1 MHGAFEVCNSYNGF
15 MNLDTLKGKR
25 IMLFGSPRALSKREF
40 DRLLLAAGIEQSER
54 YDEEVSAVIEGRLV
68 DPIGQET
75 LEHLY
80 AEHGIIPV
88 DIATFEHA
96 LCTQLDPDRIL
107 MSLKLSRDHERL
119 HAFLQNPYIDDTF
132 FLRLLKMYDWQN
144 DGFFGTDE
152 NRDVTAALIGRFYD
166 NLERNHN
173 IQYSTLGLMHLIAQ
187 NRHPELIRL
196 LGTLPPLRHALD
208 TEDRQLR
215 ALVETLAMHPATE
228 ETTLTYFIRRGD
240 DALRALIAGRSEL
253 PCALQS
259 ELSAMNKP
267 NITLAL
273 AANPDLD
280 PSLADTLFAHEAY
293 AKIGYAHIRLNEER
307 CARGLEH
314 YAASLAANPT
324 LSIEMQQRLASMN
337 RPDAL
342 KALAANPA
350 LAIADTLERLNLDDV
365 NRALAANPAV
375 DEPLLH
381 TLADKGC
388 DAALA
393 ANPTAP
399 QPLLESLFDRGDPA
413 VLLALAANPS
423 TPLPILQQLQL
434 DARFERA
441 VRGNDTFG
449 DHIKREQV
457 GWL

>member
-1 MHGAFEVCNSYNGF
+1 
-15 MNLDTLKGKR
+15 MNLETLKGKR
-25 IMLFGSPRALSKREF
+25 IVLFGSPRALSKREF
-40 DRLLLAAGIEQSER
+40 ERLLQAAGIEQSDR
-54 YDEEVSAVIEGRLV
+54 YGEEVAAVIEGRLV

-75 LEHLY
+75 LERLY
-80 AEHGIIPV
+80 AEHGIVPV

-96 LCTQLDPDRIL
+96 LCTQLNPDRIL

-119 HAFLQNPYIDDTF
+119 HAFLQNPYIDDAF
-132 FLRLLKMYDWQN
+132 FLRLLKMYNWQN
-144 DGFFGTDE
+144 EGFFGSDE

-173 IQYSTLGLMHLIAQ
+173 IQYSTLGLMHLVAQ

-215 ALVETLAMHPATE
+215 ALVETLALHPATE
-228 ETTLTYFIRRGD
+228 ESTLTYFIRRGD
-240 DALRALIAGRSEL
+240 DALRALIAGKPEL

-259 ELSAMNKP
+259 ELSAFNKP
-267 NITLAL
+267 DITAAL

-280 PSLADTLFAHEAY
+280 PSLADTLFVHEAY
-293 AKIGYAHIRLNEER
+293 AKIGYAHIRLDEER
-307 CARGLEH
+307 FARGLEQ

-324 LSIEMQQRLASMN
+324 LSPQMQRRLTDMD
-337 RPDAL
+337 RPDVL
-342 KALAANPA
+342 TALAANPA
-350 LAIADTLERLNLDDV
+350 LDIADTLARLNLDDV

-381 TLADKGC
+381 SLAGKEY

-393 ANPTAP
+393 SNPVAP
-399 QPLLESLFDRGDPA
+399 ASLLETLFGGGDPA
-413 VLLALAANPS
+413 VLLALAANPA